1 MIDQIRESRERL
13 GSRNRET
20 KAITLEDLKQQNA
33 QRLARDTENRRRRAI
48 KKLSKQQQQLQQNP
62 EAYGHR
68 TPVRHYTS
76 SHSVSS
82 RTSSNGTHQSPS
94 YHYAQEYQSQH
105 KDAHKNHPRLQS
117 PTSSSSHGYYK
128 TPQKV
133 AFSHGLTVQ
142 ELKDMTRARLA
153 SESTK
158 CTETTSYS
166 SYDSFPSSLKI
177 RRRTSHPSNRGE
189 ITSKPSNAPRFFQD
203 LSCCSYHSIDV
214 IDNASVSSF
223 VSGISESHTHISD
236 VSGRHR
242 FMPTHVDLGRALSE
256 DSSECSDYSTSFA
269 PFEPT
274 YKYSSPSGLRNLHE
288 DRPLSADKGDL
299 VAGFTAAQFFDTTL
313 SESKMKSSTLSPSSG
328 MSYNSHAS
336 YRESS
341 AIVSASVHN
350 TDQAGESCSIP
361 QMRSP
366 SRPGSGN
373 GIIPNSVAESVLNA
387 SDFNNIDLNETFIPS
402 SGPSGTVDHDYHPS
416 TSNTDS
422 CIDSQRDNVDM
433 SQLVSK
439 WSETLQLYDEL
450 QTESP
455 PKNQNSSKHIY
466 SHYDWK

>member
-1 MIDQIRESRERL
+1 M
-13 GSRNRET
+13 
-20 KAITLEDLKQQNA
+20 KQQNA
-33 QRLARDTENRRRRAI
+33 QRLARDTENRRRRAF
-48 KKLSKQQQQLQQNP
+48 KKLAKQQQQLQQNP
-62 EAYGHR
+62 EAYGYR
-68 TPVRHYTS
+68 TPVRHFTS

-94 YHYAQEYQSQH
+94 YHYTQEYQSQH
-105 KDAHKNHPRLQS
+105 KDAPKNHPRLQS

-158 CTETTSYS
+158 CTETTSSS
-166 SYDSFPSSLKI
+166 SYDSSPSSLKI
-177 RRRTSHPSNRGE
+177 RRRMSHSSNRAE
-189 ITSKPSNAPRFFQD
+189 ITSKPLNEPRFFQD
-203 LSCCSYHSIDV
+203 LSCCSHHSIDV

-223 VSGISESHTHISD
+223 VSGISESHTHVSD

-242 FMPTHVDLGRALSE
+242 FTPTHVDLGRAMSE
-256 DSSECSDYSTSFA
+256 DSSECSDYSTNFA

-299 VAGFTAAQFFDTTL
+299 VTRFTAAHFFDTSL
-313 SESKMKSSTLSPSSG
+313 SESKMNSSNLSLSSG
-328 MSYNSHAS
+328 LSYDCYSSN
-336 YRESS
+336 RESS
-341 AIVSASVHN
+341 ASVAGSIYN

-361 QMRSP
+361 QMGSQ
-366 SRPGSGN
+366 SRPSSGN

-387 SDFNNIDLNETFIPS
+387 SDFNNVNLNEAFISS
-402 SGPSGTVDHDYHPS
+402 SGSAHSVDHDYHPS
-416 TSNTDS
+416 ASNT
-422 CIDSQRDNVDM
+422 DNVDM

-439 WSETLQLYDEL
+439 WSETLQLYDEI